1 MRRIVIMLIPKIWID
16 MEVKNSN
23 GEIIQKTSE
32 EGHSWVRNFYNLY
45 ATFMVDS
52 SVLGTGLD
60 VFDDANVKSGSGT
73 PREYAGNTSTTGS
86 HNDHFWVGVDGIGD
100 GNGIRL
106 GISNEPFD
114 IDDFRM
120 LGGIQHGNG
129 AGQLYHYAMPAR
141 TTSFDRNKWQLSVIF
156 KRTFSNN
163 SGDTIVI
170 RETGMYSKGSY
181 PSYSATTL
189 MLRDVLATP
198 VSIPHGALIT
208 CTYTLTSPEFLD
220 VLKEPI
226 YNVGDA
232 GSGGY
237 FFSRPGG
244 LRTHLKYVLILAPV
258 NGGLSTALKWSSNT
272 SNTIGATDEYYGYD
286 NTQKLIAQGATSP
299 IGQFVANANANKL
312 GGYDDWYI
320 PARYEYYGVATSFNP
335 VAPAGEE
342 TPTGISLWSS
352 TESSTAAAYRF
363 DVNTN
368 SGSATSNKN
377 SNTYQ
382 VRLVRRI
389 LHRSFIPKIEE

>member
-1 MRRIVIMLIPKIWID
+1 MKPKIWID
-16 MEVKNSN
+16 MKVHTPSGVILKE
-23 GEIIQKTSE
+23 TSE

-52 SVLGTGLD
+52 PILGTGLD
-60 VFDDANVKSGSGT
+60 IFDYANTKSDSGT
-73 PREYAGNTSTTGS
+73 PREYAGNTSGNS
-86 HNDHFWVGVDGIGD
+86 YHFLREADGLGD

-141 TTSFDRNKWQLSVIF
+141 TTSFDRNKWQLSVTF

-181 PSYSATTL
+181 PSSTTVL
-189 MLRDVLATP
+189 MLRDILATP
-198 VSIPHGALIT
+198 VSVPHGALIT
-208 CTYTLTSPEFLD
+208 CTYTLTSPEFLE
-220 VLKEPI
+220 VLKELL
-226 YNVGDA
+226 YNIGDA

-237 FFSRPGG
+237 FFARPSG
-244 LRTHLKYVLILAPV
+244 LRTHPKYVLILAPV

-272 SNTIGATDEYYGYD
+272 SNAIGATDEYYGYD

-320 PARYEYYGVATSFNP
+320 PARYEYHGIATSFNP

-352 TESSTAAAYRF
+352 TEYSANSAYRF
-363 DVNTN
+363 DVDTN
-368 SGSATSNKN
+368 SGSTSSNKN

>member
-1 MRRIVIMLIPKIWID
+1 MLIPKIWID

-32 EGHSWVRNFYNLY
+32 EGHSWVRNFYNLHSMLM
-45 ATFMVDS
+45 ADS
-52 SVLGTGLD
+52 PIFSSEGLD
-60 VFDDANVKSGSGT
+60 LYDTGNIRRTGYIRHTCGAAANQYGFVCQ
-73 PREYAGNTSTTGS
+73 
-86 HNDHFWVGVDGIGD
+86 IGE
-100 GNGIRL
+100 GHGIRL
-106 GISNEPFD
+106 GTGSEPFD
-114 IDDFRM
+114 IDDYR
-120 LGGIQHGNG
+120 GSSVIGHGSG
-129 AGQLYHYAMPAR
+129 AGQLHHYNTTREYISLIDNNPR
-141 TTSFDRNKWQLSVIF
+141 TKWQVSAIY
-156 KRTFSNN
+156 KRLFSNN
-163 SGDTIVI
+163 SGSPITVTNVCLYLKSNYFGSSGVI
-170 RETGMYSKGSY
+170 
-181 PSYSATTL
+181 L
-189 MLRDVLATP
+189 MMTKDVLSSSTI
-198 VSIPHGALIT
+198 IPHGALVT
-208 CTYTLTSPEFLD
+208 VTYTITSPNILN
-220 VLKEPI
+220 VTQEPL
-226 YNVGDA
+226 YSMGTA

-352 TESSTAAAYRF
+352 TESSTAGAYRF

>member
-1 MRRIVIMLIPKIWID
+1 MLIPKIWID

-73 PREYAGNTSTTGS
+73 PREYAGNTST
-86 HNDHFWVGVDGIGD
+86 NNNYHFWRGIDAVGD

-106 GISNEPFD
+106 GTSNEPFD
-114 IDDFRM
+114 IDDFGM
-120 LGGIQHGNG
+120 PGVIQHGNG

-244 LRTHLKYVLILAPV
+244 LRTHLKYALVLAPIA
-258 NGGLSTALKWSSNT
+258 GGLSTPLKWSLNT

-320 PARYEYYGVATSFNP
+320 PARYEYSGIATSFNP
-335 VAPAGEE
+335 AAPLGEE
-342 TPTGISLWSS
+342 TPTGVYLWTS
-352 TESSTAAAYRF
+352 TEMLNSLSYRF
-363 DVNTN
+363 EVNTN
-368 SGSATSNKN
+368 SGNSACDKSYTH
-377 SNTYQ
+377 Q

-389 LHRSFIPKIEE
+389 LHRNFIPKVED